1 MEGDRSVQTG
11 LGWGSGRD
19 AEGVGALTESFDALL
34 RQARA
39 AAALTQEQLAE
50 RAQLTDRGVRY
61 LEHGLRRPNVDT
73 VQRLAR
79 ALGLSE
85 AEQAAFLAA
94 ARPRRREVTRR
105 PGELR
110 LPPHPLVG
118 REHQVGRVR
127 EQLSDREVR
136 LLTLTGP
143 GGVGK
148 TSLALVAA
156 SDLRTVFP
164 GGVVWVPLAS
174 LPDPALLSSTVA
186 QALGLL
192 HTATSPTPAML
203 RAVLDERPTLLLL
216 DNLEHLAAAGL
227 VGDLVATCPSLT
239 VLVTS
244 RSPLGIQAERDF
256 PVPPLPTPPDELG
269 LPIHAVAA
277 NPAVDLFLRRAQA
290 VKATFALTDTN
301 VAAVAAV
308 CRRLDGLPLAIELA
322 AARIRVL
329 SPQALLERLDD
340 RLGFL
345 TGGGEDLPQR
355 QRTMRETVA
364 WSYDLLHTAHRDT
377 FAQLAVFDGS
387 FGFSAL
393 EAVLSGN
400 PGTVLDAVEALHRS
414 SLLLLLADSIDDEP
428 RLQMLGTI
436 HDFALECLACRDDEN
451 DLRDRH
457 AAHYLKLAEEASHGA
472 FGPDAARL
480 LDRIEQDHANL
491 RSALRRLLDR
501 RDAAAGLRLCAAL
514 WPYWYV
520 RGHATEGRV
529 QLRAFLALPDPGD
542 GHVVRARAEAL
553 VGAGQ
558 LAQTQG
564 DYPAARLFL
573 TESVALY
580 RSVDDQRSTAAA
592 LLAAGFTA
600 RVQEDYHSARG
611 LLEQSLMLARM
622 TGHTFV
628 VAAALHHLG
637 MIAADADGDLV
648 VAERLLEES
657 LALYTSL
664 GLPRF
669 VGLLHLSLGDVA
681 CARQDYG
688 QAHQLLTAGLT
699 GMRQAGEKLGVH
711 GALDSLARLAAGKR
725 NWPRALILAAAADRL
740 RNVTGSRAWPVVE
753 RHRSQW
759 IACAHNHLD
768 EGEFASAWTRGETL
782 TLEEA
787 IRYALN
793 EEEPV
798 QSGAARQDS

>member
-1 MEGDRSVQTG
+1 
-11 LGWGSGRD
+11 
-19 AEGVGALTESFDALL
+19 
-34 RQARA
+34 
-39 AAALTQEQLAE
+39 LTQEELAE
-50 RAQLTDRGVRY
+50 RAQLTDRGIRY
-61 LEHGLRRPNVDT
+61 LERGLRRPTRDT

-85 AEQAAFLAA
+85 DDQAAFVAA

-118 REHQVGRVR
+118 REHQVGSVR
-127 EQLSDREVR
+127 EQLSDPEVR

-156 SDLRTVFP
+156 SALRPEFP

-174 LPDPALLSSTVA
+174 LPDSRLLPTAVA
-186 QALGLL
+186 HALGLL
-192 HTATSPTPAML
+192 DIAAGPTPAML
-203 RAVLDERPTLLLL
+203 HSVLEEGPTLMVL
-216 DNLEHLAAAGL
+216 DNLEHLAAAGFIA
-227 VGDLVATCPSLT
+227 DLVATCPSLT

-244 RSPLGIQAERDF
+244 RSPLGIRAEHEF
-256 PVPPLPTPPDELG
+256 PVPPLPAPPDESG
-269 LPIHAVAA
+269 VPIHAVAA

-290 VKATFALTDTN
+290 VKPTFALTDTN
-301 VAAVAAV
+301 VAAVAAI

-364 WSYDLLHTAHRDT
+364 WSYDLLHAAHREM

-387 FGFSAL
+387 FGVAAL
-393 EAVLSGN
+393 EAVLSGD
-400 PGTVLDAVEALHRS
+400 PGTVLDAVESLHRS
-414 SLLLLLADSIDDEP
+414 SLLLLAESIDDEP

-436 HDFALECLACRDDEN
+436 RDFALECLAGREDEH

-457 AAHYLKLAEEASHGA
+457 AAHYLELAEEASQGS
-472 FGPDAARL
+472 FGPDAARW
-480 LDRIEQDHANL
+480 LDRLEQDHANL

-514 WPYWYV
+514 WPFWYV
-520 RGHATEGRV
+520 RGHATEGRA
-529 QLRAFLALPDPGD
+529 QLRAFLTLPIPEGRQED
-542 GHVVRARAEAL
+542 VRGRAEAL

-564 DYPAARLFL
+564 DYPAARRFL
-573 TESVALY
+573 TDSIELY
-580 RSVDDQRSTAAA
+580 RSIGDKRSTAAA
-592 LLAAGFTA
+592 LLGAGFTA
-600 RVQEDYHSARG
+600 RVQEDYQSARS
-611 LLEQSLMLARM
+611 LLEQALMLART

-637 MIAADADGDLV
+637 MIAADADQDLV
-648 VAERLLEES
+648 AAERLLEES
-657 LALYTSL
+657 LKLYTSL

-669 VGLLHLSLGDVA
+669 DGLLQLSLGDVA
-681 CARQDYG
+681 CARQDYRR
-688 QAHQLLTAGLT
+688 AHRLLTGGLT
-699 GMRQAGEKLGVH
+699 GIRRAGEKLGLH
-711 GALDSLARLAAGKR
+711 GALDSLALLAAGQR
-725 NWPRALILAAAADRL
+725 DWCRALILAAAAERL
-740 RNVTGSRAWPVVE
+740 RNATGSRSWPVVE

-759 IACAHNHLD
+759 IACAHDHLD
-768 EGEFASAWTRGETL
+768 DDEFSSAWTWGEAL

-798 QSGAARQDS
+798 QSGPAGEDR

>member
-1 MEGDRSVQTG
+1 
-11 LGWGSGRD
+11 
-19 AEGVGALTESFDALL
+19 
-34 RQARA
+34 
-39 AAALTQEQLAE
+39 LTQEQLAE

-85 AEQAAFLAA
+85 AEQAAFVAA

-127 EQLSDREVR
+127 EQLSDRETR

-148 TSLALVAA
+148 TCLALVAA
-156 SDLRTVFP
+156 SELGTVFP
-164 GGVVWVPLAS
+164 GGVAWVPLAS
-174 LPDPALLSSTVA
+174 LPDAALLPTAVA

-192 HTATSPTPAML
+192 EIAAGHTPAML
-203 RAVLDERPTLLLL
+203 RAVLDERPTLLVL
-216 DNLEHLAAAGL
+216 DNLEHLAAAGF

-239 VLVTS
+239 VLGTS

-256 PVPPLPTPPDELG
+256 PVPPLPAPPDEPG

-290 VKATFALTDTN
+290 VKATFALTDSN
-301 VAAVAAV
+301 VDAVAAV

-329 SPQALLERLDD
+329 SPQSLLERLDD

-355 QRTMRETVA
+355 QRTIRETVA
-364 WSYDLLHTAHRDT
+364 WSNDQLNTAHRET

-387 FGFSAL
+387 FGFAAL
-393 EAVLSGN
+393 EAVLSGV
-400 PGTVLDAVEALHRS
+400 PGTVLDAVESLHRS
-414 SLLLLLADSIDDEP
+414 SLLLLADSIDDEP

-436 HDFALECLACRDDEN
+436 RDFALECLACRDDEN

-457 AAHYLKLAEEASHGA
+457 AGYYLELAKEASQGA
-472 FGPDAARL
+472 FGPDATRL
-480 LDRIEQDHANL
+480 LDRLEQDHANL

-514 WPYWYV
+514 WPFWYV

-542 GHVVRARAEAL
+542 GHVVRDRAEAL

-564 DYPAARLFL
+564 DYPAARRFL
-573 TESVALY
+573 TESIELY
-580 RSVDDQRSTAAA
+580 QSVDDKRSTAAA

-611 LLEQSLMLARM
+611 LVEQSLMLARM

-637 MIAADADGDLV
+637 MIAADADHDLAA
-648 VAERLLEES
+648 AERLLEES
-657 LALYTSL
+657 LTLYTSL

-669 VGLLHLSLGDVA
+669 VALLQLSLGEVA
-681 CARQDYG
+681 CARHEHG
-688 QAHQLLTAGLT
+688 QAHRLLTAGLT
-699 GMRQAGEKLGVH
+699 GMRQAGEKLGLH
-711 GALDSLARLAAGKR
+711 GALDSLARLAAGQR
-725 NWPRALILAAAADRL
+725 DWRRALILTAAAERL
-740 RNVTGSRAWPVVE
+740 RNATGSRSWPVVE

-759 IACAHNHLD
+759 IACAHDHLD
-768 EGEFASAWTRGETL
+768 DNTIASAWTRGETL
-782 TLEEA
+782 TLEAA

-793 EEEPV
+793 EVEPV
-798 QSGAARQDS
+798 QSGPAREDR